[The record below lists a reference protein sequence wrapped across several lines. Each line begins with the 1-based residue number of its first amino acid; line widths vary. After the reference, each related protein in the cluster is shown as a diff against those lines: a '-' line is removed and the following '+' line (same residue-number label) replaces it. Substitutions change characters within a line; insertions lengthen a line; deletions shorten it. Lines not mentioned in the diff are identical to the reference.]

1 MMIIVNKEGIDY
13 IILSHSISA
22 YLIWVESY
30 ALSPSSSLAFTLPLL
45 PPAVT
50 IFASFRLH
58 PRLHLAVSLE
68 FSYID
73 SIRLQVRFS

>member
-22 YLIWVESY
+22 YFIKEESHS
-30 ALSPSSSLAFTLPLL
+30 LSPSPSLTLTPLLSLA
-45 PPAVT
+45 VSVY
-50 IFASFRLH
+50 ASFRL
-58 PRLHLAVSLE
+58 RLHLLVSLE

-73 SIRLQVRFS
+73 NIRLQVRFS